1 MLASSKTPPAVRVVN
16 AIVSEGIRHHA
27 SDIHIEPRSKYVL
40 VRLRIDGLLRDKMQI
55 PDSVHAGTVSRLKVM
70 AGLDI
75 AERRK
80 PQDGRVTVRTI
91 KGIYDLRLSVIP
103 TINGEKVVM
112 RLLDRN
118 GAVKRLDNLGL
129 DEVDFE
135 SLRLIVR
142 RPQGIILATGPTGS
156 GKTTMLHSLV
166 REGLSPSQNC
176 VTIEYPV
183 EYYLDTAGQV
193 PVRDKIGLTFASIL
207 RAILRQDP
215 DIIILG
221 EIRDFE
227 TAEVAFHAANT
238 GHLVLSTLHT
248 NSAVASVVRLL
259 DFGLKPYIVAEA
271 LEAVVAQRLL
281 RRLCAKCREPDPG
294 SEAER
299 VQVGIKSVPA
309 SGEIFKAKGCAEC
322 GGGGYVGRTGVYELL
337 LIRDE
342 VRQLVDCNIEIGTS
356 FGYHRACLSTDDSL
370 LRPMNAANSNGVRV
384 RERCHPKTFG
394 VRDSYFVWRRENPIR
409 RSRKPSGAIG
419 ATSVDGK
426 SASKKTDCRDCTR
439 DMLVKLRRNE
449 RRNSRLEFWSGHDE
463 SHLTARAIGAPESLR
478 NTSVSIT

>member
-1 MLASSKTPPAVRVVN
+1 
-16 AIVSEGIRHHA
+16 
-27 SDIHIEPRSKYVL
+27 
-40 VRLRIDGLLRDKMQI
+40 MQI

-176 VTIEYPV
+176 VTIEDPV

-342 VRQLVDCNIEIGTS
+342 VRQLV
-356 FGYHRACLSTDDSL
+356 A
-370 LRPMNAANSNGVRV
+370 M
-384 RERCHPKTFG
+384 
-394 VRDSYFVWRRENPIR
+394 
-409 RSRKPSGAIG
+409 
-419 ATSVDGK
+419 
-426 SASKKTDCRDCTR
+426 
-439 DMLVKLRRNE
+439 
-449 RRNSRLEFWSGHDE
+449 
-463 SHLTARAIGAPESLR
+463 GAPERDLIGAARRRGFRSLYEKAMQKVFAGETTLDEVLR
-478 NTSVSIT
+478 VLGPRVGGDPSCGECGKELDGGFGYCPNCGSATTLRCHQCRESLEASWNHCPHCGTAPH